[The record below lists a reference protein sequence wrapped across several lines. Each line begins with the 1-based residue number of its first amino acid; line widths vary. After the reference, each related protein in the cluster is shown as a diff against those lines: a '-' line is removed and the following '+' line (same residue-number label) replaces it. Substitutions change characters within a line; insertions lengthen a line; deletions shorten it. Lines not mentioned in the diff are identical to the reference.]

1 MAHGLFYMEN
11 AGGYKPVGPA
21 PNSFNRERA
30 SAELFRVGRG
40 KGRSMERQR
49 DNKVRGQRGAAEPV
63 N

>member
-11 AGGYKPVGPA
+11 AGGYKPVEPA
-21 PNSFNRERA
+21 PNRERA